1 MKRLFSLM
9 FDFRECIDRAE
20 LVSHSVSMGFFF
32 SEFNQS
38 LVCPR
43 VQPCVEMG
51 IVKSATSWLGACIF
65 GRED

>member
-20 LVSHSVSMGFFF
+20 LVSYSVFMEGFF
-32 SEFNQS
+32 SGFNQS
-38 LVCPR
+38 LVWLL
-43 VQPCVEMG
+43 VQPCAEMG